1 MQKECRKGK
10 ENTMQKS
17 TGRKIFLGING
28 ILITIITLSCLVPVI
43 NVLAI
48 SFSSSEAIMANKVG
62 LLPVNFTVDAY
73 EYVMKNKKFWDAA
86 LISLERVVLGV
97 PISLVL
103 TMMAAYPLSKDEL
116 RFPERKWYT
125 VYYII
130 PMVFGGGLIP
140 TYYVISKLHLIDT
153 IWALVLPSA
162 VNIFNVVL
170 VMNFFRNIPGELEES
185 AMLDGASQWTILT
198 RIYLPLSKPS
208 VATITLF
215 CVVFQWNSWFDGLI
229 YSNYTAHYPLQ
240 SYLQTIV
247 TSTKEAVLEGDV
259 TTIMKMLNLNSQN
272 IKSAQIF
279 IAMLPLLVV
288 YPFLQN
294 YFTSGLTLG
303 SVKG

>member
-1 MQKECRKGK
+1 MINNSKSRKVFQVI
-10 ENTMQKS
+10 NT
-17 TGRKIFLGING
+17 IVIA
-28 ILITIITLSCLVPVI
+28 IITLSCLVPVI

-48 SFSSSEAIMANKVG
+48 SFSSSEAIIANRVK
-62 LLPVNFTVDAY
+62 LLPVEFTLDAY
-73 EYVMKNKKFWDAA
+73 EYVMKNGKFWTAA
-86 LISLERVVLGV
+86 LVSLERVVIGV
-97 PISLVL
+97 PISLAL
-103 TMMAAYPLSKDEL
+103 TIMAAYPMSKSGL
-116 RFPERKWYT
+116 QFPARKWY
-125 VYYII
+125 VAYFII

-153 IWALVLPSA
+153 IWALTLPTA

-185 AMLDGASQWTILT
+185 AMLDGAGQWTILS

-215 CVVFQWNSWFDGLI
+215 CLVSHWNSWFDGLI
-229 YSNYTAHYPLQ
+229 YSNYTVHYPLQ

-247 TSTKEAVLEGDV
+247 TSTKEAVFEGDV
-259 TTIMKMLNLNSQN
+259 ALIMQMLNLNSQN

>member
-1 MQKECRKGK
+1 M
-10 ENTMQKS
+10 
-17 TGRKIFLGING
+17 
-28 ILITIITLSCLVPVI
+28 
-43 NVLAI
+43 
-48 SFSSSEAIMANKVG
+48 
-62 LLPVNFTVDAY
+62 NFTVDAY

-170 VMNFFRNIPGELEES
+170 VMNFFRNIPGELEK
-185 AMLDGASQWTILT
+185 W
-198 RIYLPLSKPS
+198 R
-208 VATITLF
+208 
-215 CVVFQWNSWFDGLI
+215 C
-229 YSNYTAHYPLQ
+229 
-240 SYLQTIV
+240 
-247 TSTKEAVLEGDV
+247 
-259 TTIMKMLNLNSQN
+259 
-272 IKSAQIF
+272 
-279 IAMLPLLVV
+279 
-288 YPFLQN
+288 
-294 YFTSGLTLG
+294 
-303 SVKG
+303 

>member
-1 MQKECRKGK
+1 MINNSKSRKVFQVI
-10 ENTMQKS
+10 NT
-17 TGRKIFLGING
+17 IVIA
-28 ILITIITLSCLVPVI
+28 IITLSCLVPVV

-48 SFSSSEAIMANKVG
+48 SFSSSEAILANQVK
-62 LLPVNFTVDAY
+62 LLPVEFTLDAY
-73 EYVMKNKKFWDAA
+73 EYVMKNGKFWTAA
-86 LISLERVVLGV
+86 LISLERVIIGV
-97 PISLVL
+97 PVSLAL
-103 TMMAAYPLSKDEL
+103 TIMAAYPLSKAEL
-116 RFPERKWYT
+116 QFPARKWY
-125 VYYII
+125 VAYFIV

-140 TYYVISKLHLIDT
+140 TYYVISKLHMIDT
-153 IWALVLPSA
+153 IWALTLPAA

-185 AMLDGASQWTILT
+185 AMLDGAGQWTILS

-215 CVVFQWNSWFDGLI
+215 CLVFHWNSWFDGLI

-247 TSTKEAVLEGDV
+247 TSTREAVFEGDV
-259 TTIMKMLNLNSQN
+259 ALIMKMLNLNSQN

-279 IAMLPLLVV
+279 IAMLPLLAV